1 MENVH
6 SAYSVRGLC
15 RKIFQFR
22 LILVDIQVRMSNVN
36 INFSIVFLGNFIN
49 VMIGQNA
56 ILYLLR
62 MSVSCVKLT

>member
-6 SAYSVRGLC
+6 SVYSVRGLY

-22 LILVDIQVRMSNVN
+22 LILVDVQVRMSNVN